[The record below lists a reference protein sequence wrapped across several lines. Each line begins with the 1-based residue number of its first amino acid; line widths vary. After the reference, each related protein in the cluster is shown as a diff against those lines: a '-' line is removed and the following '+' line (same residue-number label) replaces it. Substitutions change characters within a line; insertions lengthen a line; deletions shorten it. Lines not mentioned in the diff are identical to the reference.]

1 MLSSYLDIAQAFK
14 AHYGGAALPITGS
27 RGSAGVPP
35 GHAAGASG
43 TARLCGTSTE
53 NTASH
58 ATTPSLGKNYF
69 RSPFPARE
77 GREQPDAAVGTGR
90 AGQGH
95 RLDAGLCHGVA
106 GRGPALAM
114 LSPAGGW
121 PRHWKT
127 SSVIFLLL
135 LSRRAA
141 VPPPAMCPSSPGTR
155 PRGDPGSQHT
165 PPRFPP
171 PHPINL
177 LLREKTRPF
186 IFQGR

>member
-1 MLSSYLDIAQAFK
+1 MGLLCPSPVRGAAQAS
-14 AHYGGAALPITGS
+14 LPATQPARPAQPGYVAPRRRTQPAI
-27 RGSAGVPP
+27 PP
-35 GHAAGASG
+35 
-43 TARLCGTSTE
+43 
-53 NTASH
+53 
-58 ATTPSLGKNYF
+58 PSLGKNDF

-77 GREQPDAAVGTGR
+77 GREQPDAALGTGR

-121 PRHWKT
+121 PRHWET

-135 LSRRAA
+135 LSCRAA
-141 VPPPAMCPSSPGTR
+141 VPPPAMCPSSPGTH